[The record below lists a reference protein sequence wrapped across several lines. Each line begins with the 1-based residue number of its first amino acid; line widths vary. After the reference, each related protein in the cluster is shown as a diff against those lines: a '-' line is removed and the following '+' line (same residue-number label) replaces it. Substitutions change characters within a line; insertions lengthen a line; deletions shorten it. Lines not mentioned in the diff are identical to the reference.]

1 MQDERRSRLQPI
13 DYDQMRI
20 RVRQLASPHQ
30 LSVPQLKHLNNDIT
44 RASNVDELLH
54 VALAHS
60 RHLNHIHV
68 ANLWHKL
75 GKQPGAFKAR
85 HQEKIQRVLQCTEDA
100 VEGCGARELA
110 GIALGLA
117 KSRLQR
123 REACALFEA
132 VADKAVQSRLSG
144 FNPQDLAN
152 TVWAFATAG
161 EPATPLFEVVAN
173 DAVQRELSGFNQ
185 VDLAQIA
192 YAFHVMTDVTTAKIT
207 LTGVASAAAV
217 LDWQPF
223 ESTLA
228 NLAFTLIKAGLF
240 SNSLFSAISLCQA
253 DNGDTG
259 WSWFASSGSPL
270 IVAIA
275 AAIRCENVDDACM
288 VIDPPLP
295 FLPEDLDDEDVAPS
309 VVIDRR
315 SQRVVPAYRCIES
328 YSTGKHGESHCPNVC
343 TLFYRIQGGLYCTWC
358 MQRGGR
364 ERLAEATPMTLKAY
378 SKALELTLQSL
389 PAAVTLAAPDQQRA
403 VLVDSPLLTN
413 TVAAA
418 SVWRSARKRKAT
430 NSYQPGQVP
439 SDGLQ
444 A

>member
-1 MQDERRSRLQPI
+1 
-13 DYDQMRI
+13 
-20 RVRQLASPHQ
+20 
-30 LSVPQLKHLNNDIT
+30 
-44 RASNVDELLH
+44 
-54 VALAHS
+54 
-60 RHLNHIHV
+60 
-68 ANLWHKL
+68 
-75 GKQPGAFKAR
+75 
-85 HQEKIQRVLQCTEDA
+85 
-100 VEGCGARELA
+100 
-110 GIALGLA
+110 
-117 KSRLQR
+117 
-123 REACALFEA
+123 
-132 VADKAVQSRLSG
+132 
-144 FNPQDLAN
+144 
-152 TVWAFATAG
+152 
-161 EPATPLFEVVAN
+161 
-173 DAVQRELSGFNQ
+173 
-185 VDLAQIA
+185 
-192 YAFHVMTDVTTAKIT
+192 
-207 LTGVASAAAV
+207 
-217 LDWQPF
+217 
-223 ESTLA
+223 
-228 NLAFTLIKAGLF
+228 
-240 SNSLFSAISLCQA
+240 
-253 DNGDTG
+253 
-259 WSWFASSGSPL
+259 
-270 IVAIA
+270 
-275 AAIRCENVDDACM
+275 M